1 MSTRI
6 VLVDDEADLVWSTRR
21 RLESTRPDYRV
32 EGFTDPE
39 AALRRIAEEA
49 PDALV
54 TDLRM
59 PTMSGLDLL
68 VRARAAVPGLPAV
81 VITAFGSPEARAE
94 VRRRGSVE
102 YLEKPCSL
110 ESLMSTIDGALA
122 RRRGFSGA
130 VSLSLADI
138 VQMHALAR
146 FTGTLLFTNGG
157 DQASLHFAAGDIIDA
172 ECEGLR
178 GAPAVYASLAW
189 QGGGFVAR
197 PGETSRERTITD
209 NWQAVLMEGCRRLD
223 EGGRGTGDAGT
234 ATGGDSNGELE
245 GQHGEAAGDRRLR
258 GGGGRG
264 QQQRDD
270 AGLERRRADQPGG
283 GGGRQ
288 HGGRAVEDA
297 RDVAVEAQRLDRGHP
312 DHAGEAVPPDPSG
325 GVEGRALHL
334 SGARPRE
341 GQPGD
346 GTPSPGRG
354 RGHAD
359 GLIENHEGK
368 GETQMATEKEILET
382 FNKIEAEVGGF
393 IACSLVDLDSGM
405 TLAVRSVRG
414 EFDLAAASAYNS
426 EMVKQKLKTI
436 KALNL
441 KSTLDDMLLT
451 LSDQIHFIKMVTPRT
466 FLYLAADKS
475 GTNLAIVRSSV
486 MKYVGA
492 LA

>member
-39 AALRRIAEEA
+39 AALRRIEEEA

-59 PTMSGLDLL
+59 PAMSGLDLL
-68 VRARAAVPGLPAV
+68 MRARAAAPGLPAV
-81 VITAFGSPEARAE
+81 VITAFGSPEAREE

-146 FTGTLLFTNGG
+146 FTGTLRFTNGG
-157 DQASLHFAAGDIIDA
+157 DDASLYFAAGDIVDA
-172 ECEGLR
+172 ECGALR
-178 GAPAVYASLAW
+178 GREAVYASLAW

-197 PGETSRERTITD
+197 PDEVSRERTITE

-223 EGGRGTGDAGT
+223 EGVRGPEGVRSQSQGE
-234 ATGGDSNGELE
+234 GNGELE
-245 GQHGEAAGDRRLR
+245 GQLGQAAGDRRVHR
-258 GGGGRG
+258 GGGGG

-270 AGLERRRADQPGG
+270 AGLAGRRSDQPGSG
-283 GGGRQ
+283 GGGQ

-297 RDVAVEAQRLDRGHP
+297 RDVPAEAQRRDRGHP
-312 DHAGEAVPPDPSG
+312 DHAGQAVPPDPSG

-334 SGARPRE
+334 SGAGPRQ

-346 GTPSPGRG
+346 GAPSPGRD
-354 RGHAD
+354 RDHAD
-359 GLIENHEGK
+359 RLNEREGK

-382 FNKIEAEVGGF
+382 FNKIETELGGF
-393 IACSLVDLDSGM
+393 IACSLVDLESGM
-405 TLAVRSVRG
+405 TLAVRSTRG
-414 EFDLAAASAYNS
+414 DFDLAAASAYNS

-451 LSDQIHFIKMVTPRT
+451 LSDQIHFIKIVTPRT

-475 GTNLAIVRSSV
+475 GTNLALVRSAV
-486 MKYVGA
+486 MKYA
-492 LA
+492 PTLA